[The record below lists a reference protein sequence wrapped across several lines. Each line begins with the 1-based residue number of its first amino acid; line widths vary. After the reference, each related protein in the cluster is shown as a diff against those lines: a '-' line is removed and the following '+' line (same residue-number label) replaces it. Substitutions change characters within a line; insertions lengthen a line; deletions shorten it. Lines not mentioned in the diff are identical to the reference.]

1 MNKSLILI
9 IAVLVLLV
17 PSAWA
22 ITMTPSP
29 NPSITPVA
37 TTSASLES
45 TAEASIKNLRDRIA
59 SKVAQLRK
67 RDEQAVSGQIISM
80 TDTELVIE
88 SIFGKK
94 ETIQLDETLTKYYR
108 FTGSAREEI
117 TKADTKVGQYIVVLG
132 PRSSD
137 KIIANEVFKDELYQ
151 SKSGRVTE
159 VNASK
164 STIKIDTFDKETIT
178 VSIEG
183 TTAIQAINPSSA
195 SVVSGTFARIKEG
208 DTVHVVFRVLSI
220 SQKLDTVT
228 ASRILHIPV
237 AYFAK

>member
-9 IAVLVLLV
+9 ITVLVFLV

-29 NPSITPVA
+29 SPSVTSVA
-37 TTSASLES
+37 TTSATLES
-45 TAEASIKNLRDRIA
+45 TAEAGIKNLRDRIA

-117 TKADTKVGQYIVVLG
+117 TKTDIKVDQYIVVLG

-151 SKSGRVTE
+151 IKSGRVTE

-164 STIKIDTFDKETIT
+164 STFKIDTFDKETLSVT
-178 VSIEG
+178 VEG
-183 TTAIQAINPSSA
+183 TTAIQTLNPSSA
-195 SVVSGTFARIKEG
+195 SITTGSFSRIKEG
-208 DTVHVVFRVLSI
+208 DTVQVVFRILSI
-220 SQKLDTVT
+220 TQKLDSVT

>member
-94 ETIQLDETLTKYYR
+94 ETIQLDETLTKFYR

-195 SVVSGTFARIKEG
+195 SIVAGTFARIKEG

>member
-80 TDTELVIE
+80 TDSELVIE

-195 SVVSGTFARIKEG
+195 SIVAGTFARIKEG

>member
-9 IAVLVLLV
+9 IAVMVLLV

-195 SVVSGTFARIKEG
+195 SIVAGTFARIKEG